1 MANAPLFGGPGRAVL
16 FAIML
21 ALHLTEPSV
30 DDKLFRLVI

>member
-1 MANAPLFGGPGRAVL
+1 MATPALRGAGRTVL

-21 ALHLTEPSV
+21 ALHLTEPGV